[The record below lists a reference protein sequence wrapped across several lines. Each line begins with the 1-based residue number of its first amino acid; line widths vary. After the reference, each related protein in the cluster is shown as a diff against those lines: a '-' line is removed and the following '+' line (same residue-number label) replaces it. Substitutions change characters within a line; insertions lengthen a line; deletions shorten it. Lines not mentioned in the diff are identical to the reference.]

1 MDDARFA
8 SMLAA
13 GTVDAMK
20 AEILSIGTEILLGEI
35 VDTNA
40 SYIAGRLPAIGIDV
54 YFKAVVGDNLD
65 RLSET
70 IGHALERSDL
80 VICTGGLG
88 PTEDDLTR
96 EAIAAVFGEQ
106 PSVDP
111 QLEAGLRAFFER
123 RGYAMPESNVKQA
136 WLLPSAR
143 AIPNPRGTAPG
154 WWAERDGKIVIAMP
168 GPPTEMTRMW
178 EKEVEPELRR
188 RFATSILVKRTLKTV
203 GIGEGTLN
211 EMVKDQL
218 RLSHPSVGI
227 YARADGVHLR
237 IAAKAPDEREAWS
250 MIRPV
255 EEDIRRA
262 LGPAIWGADDDTF
275 ESIVGDMMRERAVTL
290 ATMESCTGGLLASTI
305 TDVPGSSE
313 YFRSGLVSYQTEQ
326 KIEWGVRVEVI
337 GEHGVISPECAREMA
352 RAAREMMR
360 ASIGVGITGV
370 AGPDEQEGKP
380 VGSIHIAV
388 DAIWEA
394 PRTMSYVFPQGR
406 DAVKRRAVTQALF
419 LLRQSLIEHRAEGLA

>member
-1 MDDARFA
+1 
-8 SMLAA
+8 
-13 GTVDAMK
+13 MK

-40 SYIAGRLPAIGIDV
+40 SYIAARLPASGIDV

-65 RLSET
+65 RLTET
-70 IGHALERSDL
+70 IGRALERSDM

-96 EAIAAVFGEQ
+96 EAIAAVFNET
-106 PSVDP
+106 PVVDAE
-111 QLEAGLRAFFER
+111 LESGLRAFFER
-123 RGYAMPESNVKQA
+123 RGYAMPESNVKQC
-136 WLLPSAR
+136 WLIPSSR
-143 AIPNPRGTAPG
+143 AIANPRGTAPG
-154 WWAERDGKIVIAMP
+154 WWAERDSKIVIAMP

-178 EKEVEPELRR
+178 EKEVEPELRS
-188 RFATSILVKRTLKTV
+188 RFATSVLVKRTLKTA
-203 GIGEGTLN
+203 GIGEGTVN

-218 RLSHPSVGI
+218 RLSNPSVGI

-237 IAAKAPDEREAWS
+237 IAAKSADEQAGWS

-275 ESIVGDMMRERAVTL
+275 ESIVGDMMRERRATL
-290 ATMESCTGGLLASTI
+290 ATMESCTGGLLASTL
-305 TDVPGSSE
+305 TDVPGSSSF
-313 YFRSGLVSYQTEQ
+313 FRSGLVSYQTEQ
-326 KIEWGVRVEVI
+326 KIAWGVDAAVI
-337 GEHGVISPECAREMA
+337 EEHGVISAECAREMA
-352 RAAREMMR
+352 RACREMMA
-360 ASIGVGITGV
+360 ASVGVGITGV

-380 VGSIHIAV
+380 VGSINIAV

-419 LLRQSLIEHRAEGLA
+419 LIRQSLLDHRPEGLA

>member
-1 MDDARFA
+1 
-8 SMLAA
+8 
-13 GTVDAMK
+13 MK

-40 SYIAGRLPAIGIDV
+40 SYIAARLPAIGIDV

-65 RLSET
+65 RLTET
-70 IGHALERSDL
+70 VGHALERSDI

-96 EAIAAVFGEQ
+96 ETIAAVFKET

-111 QLEAGLRAFFER
+111 QLEADLRAFFER
-123 RGYAMPESNVKQA
+123 RGYSMPESNVKQC
-136 WLLPSAR
+136 WLIPSAR

-154 WWAERDGKIVIAMP
+154 WWAERDGKIVVAMP

-178 EKEVEPELRR
+178 EKEVEPELRS
-188 RFATSILVKRTLKTV
+188 RFAASILVKRTLKTA
-203 GIGEGTLN
+203 GIGEGTVN

-218 RLSHPSVGI
+218 RLSNPSVGI

-237 IAAKAPDEREAWS
+237 IAAKARDEQEGWT

-275 ESIVGDMMRERAVTL
+275 ESIVGDMMRERGATL
-290 ATMESCTGGLLASTI
+290 ATMESCTGGLLASTL
-305 TDVPGSSE
+305 TDVPGSSGF
-313 YFRSGLVSYQTEQ
+313 FRSGLVSYQTEQ
-326 KIEWGVRVEVI
+326 KITWGVDAAIIE
-337 GEHGVISPECAREMA
+337 EHGVISAECAREMA
-352 RAAREMMR
+352 RAAREMMV
-360 ASIGVGITGV
+360 ASAGVGITGV

-380 VGSIHIAV
+380 VGTIHIAV

-406 DAVKRRAVTQALF
+406 DAVKRRTVTQALF
-419 LLRQSLIEHRAEGLA
+419 LLRQSLLDHRQEGLA

>member
-1 MDDARFA
+1 
-8 SMLAA
+8 
-13 GTVDAMK
+13 MK
-20 AEILSIGTEILLGEI
+20 AEIISIGTEILLGEI

-40 SYIAGRLPAIGIDV
+40 SYVAARLPAIGIDV
-54 YFKAVVGDNLD
+54 YFKAAVGDNLE

-70 IGHALERSDL
+70 IGRALERSDI

-96 EAIAAVFGEQ
+96 EAIAAVFREQ
-106 PSVDP
+106 TAVDA
-111 QLEAGLRAFFER
+111 QLEADLRAFFER

-136 WLLPSAR
+136 WLIASAR

-154 WWAERDGKIVIAMP
+154 WWAERDGKIIVAMP

-178 EKEVEPELRR
+178 EKEVEPELRK
-188 RFATSILVKRTLKTV
+188 RFARSILVKRTLKTA
-203 GIGEGTLN
+203 GIGEGTVN
-211 EMVKDQL
+211 EMVKEQL
-218 RLSHPSVGI
+218 RLSNPSVGI

-237 IAAKAPDEREAWS
+237 IAAKALDEREAWVL
-250 MIRPV
+250 IRPV
-255 EEDIRRA
+255 EDDLRRA
-262 LGPAIWGADDDTF
+262 LEPAIWGADDDTF
-275 ESIVGDMMRERAVTL
+275 ESVAGDMMRERAVTL

-305 TDVPGSSE
+305 TDVPGSSA
-313 YFRSGLVSYQTEQ
+313 YFRSGLVAYQTEN
-326 KIEWGVRVEVI
+326 KIDWGVRAEVI
-337 GEHGVISPECAREMA
+337 EEHGVISPECAREMA
-352 RAAREMMR
+352 RAAREMLE
-360 ASIGVGITGV
+360 AGVGIGITGV

-388 DAIWEA
+388 DAVWEA

-419 LLRQSLIEHRAEGLA
+419 LLRQSLLEYRAEGLA

>member
-1 MDDARFA
+1 
-8 SMLAA
+8 
-13 GTVDAMK
+13 MK

-70 IGHALERSDL
+70 IGRAIERSDI

-96 EAIAAVFGEQ
+96 EAIAAVFHEE
-106 PSVDP
+106 PLVDP
-111 QLEAGLRAFFER
+111 ELESTLRAFFER

-136 WLLPSAR
+136 WLIASAR
-143 AIPNPRGTAPG
+143 AIVNPRGTAPG
-154 WWAERDGKIVIAMP
+154 WWAERDGKIVVAMP

-178 EKEVEPELRR
+178 EKEVEPELRS
-188 RFATSILVKRTLKTV
+188 RFATSVLVKRTLKTV
-203 GIGEGTLN
+203 GIGEGTVN
-211 EMVKDQL
+211 EMVKEQL
-218 RLSHPSVGI
+218 RLSNPSVGI

-237 IAAKAPDEREAWS
+237 IAAKARDEREAWTQ
-250 MIRPV
+250 IHPV
-255 EEDIRRA
+255 EQDLRRA

-275 ESIVGDMMRERAVTL
+275 ESVVGDMMRERAVTL

-305 TDVPGSSE
+305 TDVPGSAT
-313 YFRSGLVSYQTEQ
+313 YFRSGLVSYQTE
-326 KIEWGVRVEVI
+326 KKVDWGVRAEVI
-337 GEHGVISPECAREMA
+337 EEHGVISAECAREMA
-352 RAAREMMR
+352 RAAREMLE
-360 ASIGVGITGV
+360 ASVGVGITGV
-370 AGPDEQEGKP
+370 AGPEEQEGKP

-388 DAIWEA
+388 DAVWEA

-419 LLRQSLIEHRAEGLA
+419 LLRQSLLEYRPEGLA

>member
-1 MDDARFA
+1 
-8 SMLAA
+8 
-13 GTVDAMK
+13 MK
-20 AEILSIGTEILLGEI
+20 AEILSIGTELLLGEI

-54 YFKAVVGDNLD
+54 YFKAVVGDNLE
-65 RLSET
+65 RLAET
-70 IGHALERSDL
+70 IGRALERSDI

-96 EAIAAVFGEQ
+96 EAIAAVFGER
-106 PSVDP
+106 PEVDA
-111 QLEAGLRAFFER
+111 QLEADLRAFFER

-136 WLLPSAR
+136 WLIPSSR

-154 WWAERDGKIVIAMP
+154 WWAERDSKIVVAMP

-178 EKEVEPELRR
+178 EKEVEPQLRK
-188 RFATSILVKRTLKTV
+188 RFATSILVKRTLKTA
-203 GIGEGTLN
+203 GIGEGTVN
-211 EMVKDQL
+211 EMVKEQL
-218 RLSHPSVGI
+218 RLSNPSVGI

-237 IAAKAPDEREAWS
+237 IAAKAADEREAWALVH
-250 MIRPV
+250 PV
-255 EEDIRRA
+255 EEDLRRA

-275 ESIVGDMMRERAVTL
+275 ESIVGDMMRERGVTL

-305 TDVPGSSE
+305 TDVPGSSA
-313 YFRSGLVSYQTEQ
+313 YFLSGFVSYQTQQ
-326 KIEWGVRVEVI
+326 KLAWGVRPEIVE
-337 GEHGVISPECAREMA
+337 EHGVISADCARDMA
-352 RAAREMMR
+352 RAARE
-360 ASIGVGITGV
+360 ALAAAVGVGITGV

-380 VGSIHIAV
+380 PGTIHIAV
-388 DAIWEA
+388 DAVWEP

-419 LLRQSLIEHRAEGLA
+419 LLRQSLLAFQSTGLA

>member
-1 MDDARFA
+1 VYFRPIA
-8 SMLAA
+8 AA
-13 GTVDAMK
+13 GTFDAMK

-40 SYIAGRLPAIGIDV
+40 SYIAARLPAIGIDV

-70 IGHALERSDL
+70 IGRAIERSDI

-96 EAIAAVFGEQ
+96 ESIASVFNET
-106 PSVDP
+106 PSVDAK
-111 QLEAGLRAFFER
+111 LEADLRAFFER

-136 WLLPSAR
+136 WLIPSAR

-154 WWAERDGKIVIAMP
+154 WWAERNGKIVVAMP

-178 EKEVEPELRR
+178 EKEVEPELRS
-188 RFATSILVKRTLKTV
+188 RFAKSILVKRTLKTA
-203 GIGEGTLN
+203 GIGEGTVN

-218 RLSHPSVGI
+218 RLSNPSVGI

-250 MIRPV
+250 LIHPV

-262 LGPAIWGADDDTF
+262 VGPAIWGADDDTF
-275 ESIVGDMMRERAVTL
+275 ESVVGDMMRERALTL
-290 ATMESCTGGLLASTI
+290 ATMESCTGGLLASTL
-305 TDVPGSSE
+305 TDVPGSAT
-313 YFRSGLVSYQTEQ
+313 YFRSGLVSYQTEK
-326 KIEWGVRVEVI
+326 KIDWGVRAEVI
-337 GEHGVISPECAREMA
+337 EEYGVISAECAREMA
-352 RAAREMMR
+352 RAAREMLE
-360 ASIGVGITGV
+360 ASVGIGITGV

-380 VGSIHIAV
+380 VGTIHIAV
-388 DAIWEA
+388 DAIWEP

-419 LLRQSLIEHRAEGLA
+419 LLRQSLLEYRPEGLA